1 VSDSDERQVFGGR
14 YELQRHIARGGMA
27 DVYLARDVMLDR
39 PVALKVLFPELS
51 RDRSFVDR
59 FRREAQAAANLSHP
73 NIVSVFDYGEEEGY
87 SFIVMEFIDGR
98 PLSQVIRAD
107 GPLDPERA
115 AEIGAA
121 AADALFC
128 AHRSGVVH
136 RDVKPGNV
144 LIDSMGH
151 VKVADF
157 GIARATDT
165 DQDLTQTGSV
175 MGTATYISPEQATG
189 DRVDPRSD
197 VYSLGV
203 VLYEMVVGRPPFQA
217 DSTMAIAL
225 KHVNEL
231 PPPPSALKPDVPPE
245 IEAIIVHSLAKDP
258 DERYATAEQQKDDLL
273 RFIHGKPVAAPLV
286 AGAMTAADEPTM
298 AQATVAMSRQQGTQV
313 LTRQREAAVATAD
326 VEERESKTTPYV
338 VTLLVLLGIL
348 GVLLF
353 LLARS
358 VGFGGGASV
367 VDTVT
372 LPDVTNKAFEEA
384 KGQLEGLGLRVAE
397 PTMVENEAPAGVV
410 LAQNPEAGES
420 ADEGSEV
427 VLTVSAGPGAVTV
440 PDVRGMTV
448 QEATEALTAAG
459 FEDVVQKSVASSEV
473 EPEHVVNT
481 NPPIGTA
488 HPTSTRIELQVSSGA
503 ETVRVPNVI
512 GRSAEDA
519 VDRLEA
525 EGFRPIVER
534 EASSSVKEGNVIS
547 TDPAAGEDAPSG
559 SEVTVVVSSGPNE
572 IEVPD
577 VVGLSEAK
585 ARAELDAAGFR
596 VQVQY
601 VSSTD
606 PTEHGL
612 VVDQDPD
619 GGETAQA
626 ESTVIIRVARVT
638 SSSTSTT
645 EPDTT
650 TTTQQSTTSTLP
662 GNRP

>member
-1 VSDSDERQVFGGR
+1 MSDSDERQVFGGR

-98 PLSQVIRAD
+98 PLSQVIRSD
-107 GPLDPERA
+107 GPLDPERS
-115 AEIGAA
+115 AEIAAA

-157 GIARATDT
+157 GIARATDA

-217 DSTMAIAL
+217 ESTMAIAL

-231 PPPPSALKPDVPPE
+231 PPPPSTLKADLPPE
-245 IEAIIVHSLAKDP
+245 IEAIILHSLAKDP
-258 DERYATAEQQKDDLL
+258 DERYATAEEQRADLL
-273 RFIHGKPVAAPLV
+273 RYLNGKPIAAPL
-286 AGAMTAADEPTM
+286 ALGASTADEPTM
-298 AQATVAMSRQQGTQV
+298 AQATVALSRQQGTQV
-313 LTRQREAAVATAD
+313 LTRQQETAVATDPEA
-326 VEERESKTTPYV
+326 RESKTAPYV
-338 VTLLVLLGIL
+338 ITLLVLLGIL

-358 VGFGGGASV
+358 VGFGGGANV

-372 LPDVTNKAFEEA
+372 LPDVRNKSFEEA
-384 KGQLEGLGLRVAE
+384 KGQLEGLGLRVAD
-397 PTMVENEAPAGVV
+397 PTMVENEAPAGTVV
-410 LAQNPEAGES
+410 AQDPEAGAS

-427 VLTVSAGPGAVTV
+427 VLTVSAGPGAVTI
-440 PDVRGMTV
+440 PDVRDMTV
-448 QEATEALTAAG
+448 EEATEALAAAG
-459 FEDVVQKSVASSEV
+459 FEDIVQKSVASSDV
-473 EPEHVVNT
+473 DPEHVVNT

-488 HPTSTRIELQVSSGA
+488 HPTNTRIELQVSSGA

-512 GRSAEDA
+512 GRTAEDA

-525 EGFRPIVER
+525 EGFRPVIER
-534 EASSSVKEGNVIS
+534 QASSSVGEGKVIS

-559 SEVTVVVSSGPNE
+559 SEVTVIVSSGPNE

-585 ARAELDAAGFR
+585 ARAELDSAGFR

-638 SSSTSTT
+638 SSSTTT
-645 EPDTT
+645 TQQPT
-650 TTTQQSTTSTLP
+650 TTTQATTTTTLP